1 MIKYIKF
8 CSNSR
13 YDLGKQHGTS
23 LSCGKKKSVELGL
36 RTFELVVQE
45 YALIFLADMW
55 SVNNIL
61 GEKLKTAINSQ
72 NAGIV

>member
-1 MIKYIKF
+1 MEP
-8 CSNSR
+8 
-13 YDLGKQHGTS
+13 
-23 LSCGKKKSVELGL
+23 LSPVEKKSVELGL
-36 RTFELVVQE
+36 RTFELVAQE

-61 GEKLKTAINSQ
+61 GGKLKTAINSK